1 MEHIKFSGFVKAE
14 YPHSDNCRVIFPPNS
29 IGFFVFVP
37 YVWHCTRPLF
47 INHILLQF
55 QYIQSQ
61 AELSSLRLSTLKYV
75 ASKIQMSYLFLAN
88 YFFYPAT
95 MSLII
100 IITDPLFLSIFL
112 LLLLYHFS
120 VAKTRCKKSLLYEKY
135 TINYLAKKYKKKRIY
150 HNCAELVR

>member
-29 IGFFVFVP
+29 IGSFVFVP

-100 IITDPLFLSIFL
+100 IITDPHKQNLARIVFQAIRIILVL
-112 LLLLYHFS
+112 YLLY
-120 VAKTRCKKSLLYEKY
+120 R
-135 TINYLAKKYKKKRIY
+135 
-150 HNCAELVR
+150 

>member
-37 YVWHCTRPLF
+37 YVWHCARPLF

-61 AELSSLRLSTLKYV
+61 TEFINAEIRDFKNSNVIL
-75 ASKIQMSYLFLAN
+75 ILAN

-112 LLLLYHFS
+112 LLLL
-120 VAKTRCKKSLLYEKY
+120 
-135 TINYLAKKYKKKRIY
+135 
-150 HNCAELVR
+150 

>member
-100 IITDPLFLSIFL
+100 IITDPHKQNLARIVFQAIRIILV
-112 LLLLYHFS
+112 LYLPY
-120 VAKTRCKKSLLYEKY
+120 R
-135 TINYLAKKYKKKRIY
+135 
-150 HNCAELVR
+150 